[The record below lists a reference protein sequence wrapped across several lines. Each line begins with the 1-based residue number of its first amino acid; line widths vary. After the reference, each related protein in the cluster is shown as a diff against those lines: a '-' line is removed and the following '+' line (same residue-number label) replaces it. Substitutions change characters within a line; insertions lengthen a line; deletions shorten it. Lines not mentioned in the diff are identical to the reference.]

1 MNTYYLLYYF
11 STCTWTGGAL
21 HVMVALARAAG
32 GAEFDRSVEKALAML
47 TAGDTTGFAAFEP
60 AVRAVAGWTRNGEL
74 GDTQCTWITCESNVH
89 CLVICTRSHSPTL
102 YMHVPFYFTRTTST
116 VPYC

>member
-1 MNTYYLLYYF
+1 MSTYYLLYYF

-60 AVRAVAGWTRNGEL
+60 AVRAVAAWTRSGEL

-89 CLVICTRSHSPTL
+89 CLVIYTRYTLAFPHIVYACTLLL
-102 YMHVPFYFTRTTST
+102 Y
-116 VPYC
+116 PYY